1 MNSIFKYLIL
11 CTVLLTCCIYGPLYG
26 QSFPIHRNI
35 QAPSNETK
43 RAPFRSPPKVLW
55 ITDIQHANQLA
66 QQSQRPLF
74 MHFIQDD
81 CPACLQAEIYTF
93 QDSRLIDTLHTQFI
107 PVQINLSDNPML
119 RRRFNIKNTPTDII
133 LGTDGTELLRR
144 KTDLNPLNFASILT
158 SITTAS
164 INEITISDG
173 FEFNPTVLPEET
185 TPRRRNTVVAASFP
199 LAPYPAVAPTPPPS
213 KKPSMPNP
221 TTRTVHGP
229 EPPQR
234 TPHLPSESQLQV
246 PQVLIPGKTNRI
258 ALGLDGYCPVSLT
271 NLGGNGASWIK
282 GNPNIGIKHRG
293 RLYLFTGPLQ
303 LQLFLTNPDKFSPVL
318 SGYDPVLYAD
328 YRRLIDGQRRYGV
341 SYRQRIY
348 LFQNAETLKAFWQA
362 PDRYA
367 QIAQQA
373 MANTR

>member
-1 MNSIFKYLIL
+1 L
-11 CTVLLTCCIYGPLYG
+11 
-26 QSFPIHRNI
+26 
-35 QAPSNETK
+35 
-43 RAPFRSPPKVLW
+43 
-55 ITDIQHANQLA
+55 
-66 QQSQRPLF
+66 
-74 MHFIQDD
+74 
-81 CPACLQAEIYTF
+81 
-93 QDSRLIDTLHTQFI
+93 
-107 PVQINLSDNPML
+107 
-119 RRRFNIKNTPTDII
+119 
-133 LGTDGTELLRR
+133 
-144 KTDLNPLNFASILT
+144 
-158 SITTAS
+158 
-164 INEITISDG
+164 
-173 FEFNPTVLPEET
+173 
-185 TPRRRNTVVAASFP
+185 
-199 LAPYPAVAPTPPPS
+199 
-213 KKPSMPNP
+213 PNP

-234 TPHLPSESQLQV
+234 TPHLPSENQLQV